1 LEAAGDYKSNKRDTN
16 KSSSSVKRFNGP
28 WRGGALLAC
37 AALAGPAPV
46 LADSTA
52 PDARMLGITEGIL
65 TYCTKVDPPSAVKYR
80 ERIKLLVQ
88 GASDATLVQ
97 VRNSD
102 AYLKA
107 RESMDDFISKVDE
120 HNAKRVC
127 VNGLADHR

>member
-1 LEAAGDYKSNKRDTN
+1 MKRKKGLWRKEALA
-16 KSSSSVKRFNGP
+16 
-28 WRGGALLAC
+28 AC
-37 AALAGPAPV
+37 AVLAGAALV
-46 LADSTA
+46 RADGKG
-52 PDARMLGITEGIL
+52 PDARTLGITEGIL

-80 ERIKLLVQ
+80 ERIKLLVE
-88 GASDATLVQ
+88 GASDATLVA

-127 VNGLADHR
+127 VNGLAAHR

>member
-1 LEAAGDYKSNKRDTN
+1 
-16 KSSSSVKRFNGP
+16 VKRKKGL
-28 WRGGALLAC
+28 WRKEALLAC
-37 AALAGPAPV
+37 AVLAGATLV
-46 LADSTA
+46 RADGTG
-52 PDARMLGITEGIL
+52 PDARTLGITEGIL

-80 ERIKLLVQ
+80 ERVKLLVE
-88 GASDATLVQ
+88 GASDATLVA

-127 VNGLADHR
+127 VNGLAAHR

>member
-1 LEAAGDYKSNKRDTN
+1 MKRT
-16 KSSSSVKRFNGP
+16 RGL
-28 WRGGALLAC
+28 WRKEALLGC
-37 AALAGPAPV
+37 AVLAGVAPV
-46 LADSTA
+46 RADGTG
-52 PDARMLGITEGIL
+52 PDARTLGITEGIL

-80 ERIKLLVQ
+80 ARIKVLVQ
-88 GASDATLVQ
+88 GASDDTLAK

-107 RESMDDFISKVDE
+107 RQSMDDFISKVDE